1 MLTPP
6 KGGLVLANV
15 VPTQNVGVALN
26 DWALPASES
35 THSSLLLSLD
45 VKGERKEDA

>member
-1 MLTPP
+1 MPLGISWYYEKMLTPP

-26 DWALPASES
+26 D
-35 THSSLLLSLD
+35 
-45 VKGERKEDA
+45 